1 MKNLSCKCRQNPF
14 VSKLFY
20 IFKYY
25 GPKLEDNNNKPGGRV
40 VGENQKE
47 CFKLSGQA
55 SSFVVVVVVVV
66 VFLIVGLFIPSI
78 RLKDKGGW
86 FVEEKSVI
94 KHFYIFLLLHGVEL
108 EACISRYIY
117 KKRARFS
124 GTENLVPVQEEMAGK
139 RMGLTK
145 SL

>member
-1 MKNLSCKCRQNPF
+1 M
-14 VSKLFY
+14 SKLFY

-25 GPKLEDNNNKPGGRV
+25 EPKLEDNNNKPGGRV

-94 KHFYIFLLLHGVEL
+94 KHFYIFFFFMVLNWKHFEV
-108 EACISRYIY
+108 YI
-117 KKRARFS
+117 
-124 GTENLVPVQEEMAGK
+124 
-139 RMGLTK
+139 
-145 SL
+145 